1 MSNGQ
6 VRGDSYSEGCL
17 GQTGKYYFGVSINT
31 KPCFTKKC
39 LIKLALSKNVPNSV
53 AGNI

>member
-17 GQTGKYYFGVSINT
+17 GQTGTGAWAVVEQSI
-31 KPCFTKKC
+31 CEAVDSEE
-39 LIKLALSKNVPNSV
+39 L
-53 AGNI
+53 